1 MACENVC
8 AKVINDSL
16 YSCDLKPISGVEQRI
31 KLINR
36 CDITPADWT
45 LTRTLTPL
53 ACSHSIA
60 YTAEEGDPADLNAVT
75 IEGIPGK
82 RLLNAAFPW
91 SNGDYGIYY
100 THTVNLFTGALTQ
113 GALCNLKALSEGAE
127 VIAIVE
133 QKFKGT
139 DGDDAFLVYGWD
151 QGLKLADGT
160 FDHNENNGG
169 LIIPLSSLDPD
180 LEPYPPM
187 VLLMTDYAT
196 TKAFFDSL

>member
-16 YSCDLKPISGVEQRI
+16 YNCDLKGISGIEQRV

-36 CDITPADWT
+36 CDITLSDWAIS
-45 LTRTLTPL
+45 RSLTPA
-53 ACSHSIA
+53 ACSHMITA
-60 YTAEEGDPADLNAVT
+60 YTGEDPADLNAVT

-82 RLLNAAFPW
+82 RLLNASFPW
-91 SNGDYGIYY
+91 TNGDYGIDY

-113 GALCNLKALSEGAE
+113 LALCNLKALGRGAE

-133 QKFKGT
+133 QRFKGT

-160 FDHNENNGG
+160 FDHNENNGN
-169 LIIPLSSLDPD
+169 LIIPLSSMDPD
-180 LEPYPPM
+180 LEPDPPM
-187 VLLMTDYAT
+187 VLLITDYDT

>member
-16 YSCDLKPISGVEQRI
+16 YNCDLKGISGIEQRV

-36 CDITPADWT
+36 CDITLSDWT
-45 LTRTLTPL
+45 ISRSLTPT
-53 ACSHSIA
+53 ACSHMITA
-60 YTAEEGDPADLNAVT
+60 YTGEDPADLNAVT

-82 RLLNAAFPW
+82 RLLNASFPW
-91 SNGDYGIYY
+91 TNGDYGIDY
-100 THTVNLFTGALTQ
+100 THTVNLFAGALTQ
-113 GALCNLKALSEGAE
+113 LSLCNLKALGRGAE

-133 QKFKGT
+133 QRFKGT

-160 FDHNENNGG
+160 FDHNENNGN
-169 LIIPLSSLDPD
+169 LIIPLSSMDPD
-180 LEPYPPM
+180 LEPDPPM
-187 VLLMTDYAT
+187 VLLVTDYDT